1 MASLATPNSGTAR
14 APADEGVSL
23 LRLYILRAMY
33 AVLVVGLG
41 ATIVP
46 DIVSH
51 RLLDRGVIASLLGCV
66 WLLAFL
72 GLRYP
77 LRMLPLLLFEFG
89 WKALWMI
96 AYGLPQWAAGQL
108 PPTFAEDFFNIAL
121 GVILVPLVLPW
132 PYVWRHYVRAPAA
145 RWRRHEAGEGSR

>member
-1 MASLATPNSGTAR
+1 MNELP
-14 APADEGVSL
+14 L
-23 LRLYILRAMY
+23 WRLHALRAIY
-33 AVLVVGLG
+33 LVLVVGLG

-46 DIVSH
+46 DLVSH
-51 RLLDRGVIASLLGCV
+51 GLADRGVIASLLGAI

-96 AYGLPQWAAGQL
+96 AYGLPQWAAGQH
-108 PPTFAEDFFNIAL
+108 PPTFSNDFFSIAF
-121 GVILVPLVLPW
+121 GVVLVPLVLPW
-132 PYVWRHYVRAPAA
+132 GYIWRHYVKAPSE
-145 RWRRHEAGEGSR
+145 RWR